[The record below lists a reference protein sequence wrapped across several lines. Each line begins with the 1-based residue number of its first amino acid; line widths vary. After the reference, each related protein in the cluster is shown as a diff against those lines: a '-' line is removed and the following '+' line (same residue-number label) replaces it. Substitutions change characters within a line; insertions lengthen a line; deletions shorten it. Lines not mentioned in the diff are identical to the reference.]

1 MPQAD
6 DKRQQATAELAL
18 REHELA
24 DARKKVERLERDEAD
39 DKAPQATAEPAPREQ
54 ELASARKQVDP
65 VLRDE
70 AEGHSMLLV
79 GCAVA
84 ALAGIGLIT
93 GAMLALTVDT
103 THVTTAGIIAAISA
117 GGMFA
122 VLWVGLVV
130 NWYRKRTL
138 PVQDEIPAASN
149 GSRSKPPAS
158 KRSPS
163 KLAASRS

>member
-6 DKRQQATAELAL
+6 DKRQQATAELAS
-18 REHELA
+18 REQELA
-24 DARKKVERLERDEAD
+24 DARKKVERL
-39 DKAPQATAEPAPREQ
+39 QGNGAENEPPAARVDLAAREQ
-54 ELASARKQVDP
+54 ELASARKQVEP
-65 VLRDE
+65 VHRVE
-70 AEGHSMLLV
+70 AEGHWIVLV

-103 THVTTAGIIAAISA
+103 THVTTAGITAAISA

-122 VLWVGLVV
+122 VLWVAFVV
-130 NWYRKRTL
+130 NWYRKHTL
-138 PVQDEIPAASN
+138 PVQDETPAAAN